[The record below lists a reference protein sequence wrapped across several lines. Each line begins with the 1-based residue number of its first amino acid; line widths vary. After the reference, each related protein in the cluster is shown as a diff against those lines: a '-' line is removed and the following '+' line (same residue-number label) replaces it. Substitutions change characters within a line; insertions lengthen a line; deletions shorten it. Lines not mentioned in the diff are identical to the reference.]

1 MGIKFGEIDAS
12 QILQNEFRLAVLEKI
27 VEMIANNNTP
37 MLRIPSGDDVNGIKS
52 AVVEDLKKKYPKSDI
67 ALM

>member
-27 VEMIANNNTP
+27 VERIANNNKDT
-37 MLRIPSGDDVNGIKS
+37 LRLPSVDDVNGIKD
-52 AVVEDLKKKYPKSDI
+52 AIVEGLKKKYPKSDI
-67 ALM
+67 ELK

>member
-27 VEMIANNNTP
+27 VERIANDNKNT
-37 MLRIPSGDDVNGIKS
+37 LKIPSLDDVNGIKD
-52 AVVEDLKKKYPKSDI
+52 AIVEDLKKKYPKSDI
-67 ALM
+67 GLK

>member
-27 VEMIANNNTP
+27 VEMIANNNKDT
-37 MLRIPSGDDVNGIKS
+37 LRIPSLDDVNGIKD
-52 AVVEDLKKKYPKSDI
+52 AIVEDLKKKYPKSDI
-67 ALM
+67 ELK